1 MTSALYPPFE
11 EFCCLKEIFW
21 ADLLSFL
28 LDNSCLLLYLTVFL
42 LLMGHF
48 FLCTK
53 NAENQFML

>member
-28 LDNSCLLLYLTVFL
+28 LDNSCLLLHLTVFFIID
-42 LLMGHF
+42 GT
-48 FLCTK
+48 FLS
-53 NAENQFML
+53 LY